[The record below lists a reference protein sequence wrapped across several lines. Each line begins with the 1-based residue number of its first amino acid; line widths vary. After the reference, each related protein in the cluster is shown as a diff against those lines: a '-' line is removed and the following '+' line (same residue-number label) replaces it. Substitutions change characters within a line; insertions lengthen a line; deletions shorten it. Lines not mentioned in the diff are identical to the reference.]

1 MYNTPKFQN
10 LQRRK
15 KEAEIRLALFITE
28 HNISLRTSDHLVQ
41 LVKTLAPES
50 EVLKNVSCNRT
61 KATSIVKNVVGKH
74 AFEILVDKMKK
85 QYFSIIIDE
94 STDKSSIKH
103 LAIIVRM
110 VDNDR
115 FVVKDEFACLQEIS
129 NATANSVFEEIMN
142 FFKNN
147 NIPYQDNL
155 IGFASDGAASM
166 FGINHSVKTLLEN
179 EVNGIFVMK
188 CVCHSL
194 ALCASCAAEKI
205 PNYVEDL
212 VREVYVYMKY
222 SFKRQTEF
230 SEFQKFVE
238 TKPHKLLHP
247 SQTRWLSLHSSV
259 KRTIEQYQAL
269 KLYFQGQYLIDKK
282 AEQIFS
288 NHQMYKRFPFNS
300 DHMKLLKS
308 MSVLDPKNIKNT
320 ISVAPIVANF
330 PKLNININD
339 IDREWRMLR
348 NHDLNFNLELMDFW
362 KTVKDLKNGDNLEAF
377 SSLTSFVSYILTL
390 PHSSASV
397 ERLFSSINLNKT
409 KIRNRISTETMSGIL
424 HSKNLLSI
432 QAQHC
437 YEFNISSDM
446 VHKHSYKMYK

>member
-1 MYNTPKFQN
+1 MSSSDEVGSVRGWPKKKPYTPKYRKEWQTMKEFSTRISSSKKGETYFHCKLCNGDFLGGLSAVRKHSKSDKHKKNVSVISSSTSIDTMYNTPKFQN

-94 STDKSSIKH
+94 STDKSSIQH

-166 FGINHSVKTLLEN
+166 FGISHSVKTLLEN
-179 EVNGIFVMK
+179 
-188 CVCHSL
+188 
-194 ALCASCAAEKI
+194 
-205 PNYVEDL
+205 
-212 VREVYVYMKY
+212 
-222 SFKRQTEF
+222 
-230 SEFQKFVE
+230 
-238 TKPHKLLHP
+238 
-247 SQTRWLSLHSSV
+247 
-259 KRTIEQYQAL
+259 
-269 KLYFQGQYLIDKK
+269 
-282 AEQIFS
+282 
-288 NHQMYKRFPFNS
+288 
-300 DHMKLLKS
+300 
-308 MSVLDPKNIKNT
+308 
-320 ISVAPIVANF
+320 
-330 PKLNININD
+330 
-339 IDREWRMLR
+339 
-348 NHDLNFNLELMDFW
+348 
-362 KTVKDLKNGDNLEAF
+362 
-377 SSLTSFVSYILTL
+377 
-390 PHSSASV
+390 
-397 ERLFSSINLNKT
+397 
-409 KIRNRISTETMSGIL
+409 
-424 HSKNLLSI
+424 
-432 QAQHC
+432 
-437 YEFNISSDM
+437 
-446 VHKHSYKMYK
+446 